1 MDVICRDTL
10 PNPEEII
17 INKERYRIMGE
28 KIQSLLSK
36 FEKQVLG
43 YYLQGRSYHDIAL
56 ELGKP
61 QKAVDNALQRVKRKL
76 EGIVDERTL

>member
-1 MDVICRDTL
+1 
-10 PNPEEII
+10 
-17 INKERYRIMGE
+17 MGE

-36 FEKQVLG
+36 FEKQVLA
-43 YYLQGRSYHDIAL
+43 YYLQGRTYHDIAL
-56 ELGKP
+56 ELDKP